1 MDLQLFEF
9 QKLIIPDS
17 LKGNSNLRF
26 LELRIEQSAERQNGR
41 EEMEGN
47 LYYAC
52 CGEDY
57 WCEMGMGE
65 EAKISAMAQ
74 KVDQFASFLNGSSGI
89 TKSKAKKGNTPFEQ
103 NLSRLNKALISF
115 IPQILPSSYHGTAM
129 YDR

>member
-9 QKLIIPDS
+9 QKLIIPDL

-26 LELRIEQSAERQNGR
+26 LELRIEPSAKKQIGR

-52 CGEDY
+52 CGEDC
-57 WCEMGMGE
+57 WCEVGMGE

-89 TKSKAKKGNTPFEQ
+89 AKTKPKKGNTPFEQ
-103 NLSRLNKALISF
+103 NLSRLNKTLISL
-115 IPQILPSSYHGTAM
+115 IPQILPSSYHGTAI